1 LVVLVSPALVVLLSW
16 ARPLHRGPVTLIC
29 HPEEL
34 FMDYDQL
41 RVALERT
48 ISEELYT
55 LFRGDIIQRVL
66 EESKVEQS
74 QEHLRM
80 MLEGH
85 AFRITERMAPR
96 LWQLCHSVME
106 RLKFQEPVEF
116 FVRSDPSLNCAAYTR
131 VEEDQAHIIMINSGL
146 LERFDDDR
154 MRFVIGHELGHLISR
169 NSELTRIMRF
179 VFPEGV
185 DVPLIFQN
193 RLALWH
199 KLAELSADRYG
210 FIASPDL
217 DTCIRVFFELASG
230 LHTERMAFD
239 PQAYLEEM
247 NAVIEFFQEKG
258 TVDGSHPINP
268 VRIKALEHFST
279 SALYKAIEGGAEL
292 QPDTALNE
300 QIDGLLQ
307 ILLSAGLSPLDEA
320 RRAFLAAGGLIVAS
334 ADQEITPDEVDRILA
349 PLAAVTSFPKRYLES
364 LMESGKV
371 GEVFQQSVTTI
382 LQANPSERYK
392 MFAYLIDVALADRA
406 IRDPEVELLY
416 QLGENVFGMARKE
429 VAQQLGAAIQRSF
442 IPRFSG

>member
-1 LVVLVSPALVVLLSW
+1 
-16 ARPLHRGPVTLIC
+16 
-29 HPEEL
+29 
-34 FMDYDQL
+34 MDYDQL

-96 LWQLCHSVME
+96 LYRLCHGVME
-106 RLKFQEPVEF
+106 KLKFEEPVEF
-116 FVRSDPSLNCAAYTR
+116 FVRSDPDLNCAAYTR
-131 VEEDQAHIIMINSGL
+131 VEEDQSHIVMINSGL

-169 NSELTRIMRF
+169 NSELTRIMGF

-193 RLALWH
+193 RLALWN

-210 FIASPDL
+210 FIASPSL
-217 DTCIRVFFELASG
+217 ETCIRVFFELASG
-230 LHTERMAFD
+230 LDTERMAFD
-239 PQAYLEEM
+239 PMAYLQEM
-247 NAVIEFFQEKG
+247 DAVIAFFQEKG
-258 TVDGSHPINP
+258 TVQGSHPINP
-268 VRIKALEHFST
+268 VRIKALQFFSE
-279 SALYKAIEGGAEL
+279 SALYRGVAEGAEL
-292 QPDTALNE
+292 EDDQQLQE
-300 QIDGLLQ
+300 KIEELQQ
-307 ILLSAGLSPLDEA
+307 ILLNGGLSPLDEH
-320 RRAFLAAGGLIVAS
+320 RKRFLAAGGLIVAGV
-334 ADQEITPDEVDRILA
+334 DQELTVDEVDRILA
-349 PLAAVTSFPKRYLES
+349 PLAAVTSFPRKYLES
-364 LMESGKV
+364 VMTSEDVPGIFQESV
-371 GEVFQQSVTTI
+371 IAI